1 MNNRQYAAPAARNT
15 ASQGSAR
22 GRYAAAAAAADA
34 THPGMHERL
43 DCYHCGLPLPLA
55 RDGSRSERWSARIDG
70 VDHAMCCPGCAAVA
84 QAIADAGQA
93 SYYQNRTGYAAT
105 AAQAQLVPPELAL
118 YDNADPRFKARDG
131 SSADA
136 EAILLVEGIRCA
148 ACVWLIERRLLQL
161 PGVQRASMNVA
172 TERLQVRWN
181 KDQCQPADILGALHA
196 IGYQAWPYD
205 AARHGKQLQQAGRTL
220 GRQLFVAGLS
230 MMQVMMYVAPA
241 YLADDGTLD
250 AGMAA
255 LMQWASLLLTL
266 PAVCY
271 SALPF
276 FRGAWNSLRARAL
289 GMDVPV
295 ALGIAAAF
303 TASAIATWRGHGD
316 VYYDSVTMF
325 IFLLLCSRYLEL
337 AARRKASA
345 ALERMQHGLPASAS
359 HMPDWPLKRA
369 TITVP
374 AGALRAGHLI
384 LVKPGETF
392 AADCDIVEGQT
403 SVDLSLLTG
412 ESAPQHRAAGGGVP
426 GGAINAGSAVIA
438 RVTKPAGES
447 TLSGLLKLI
456 DSAGA
461 DKPQIAQWADR
472 AASRF
477 VAALL
482 LFALAAFAW
491 WSWHDAARAW
501 PVAIAVLVVS
511 CPCALSLATPSALA
525 AATDRLLGNGIL
537 IVRPHV
543 LETLHRAT
551 HIVFDKTGTLTQ
563 GRPTL
568 QRVDTLGA
576 TAAGAALQVAAAL
589 EANSTHPIGRALLAA
604 AGEATVMARWNAT
617 EVQELPGQG
626 LEGVVQG
633 IRYRLGNAAFV
644 AGIAGP
650 AALPPPARGTDG
662 ANNGGE
668 STPVYL
674 GCNGGWAAR
683 FLLSDALRP
692 DAQNTVDYFR
702 ARGKQLVLL
711 SGDSEA
717 LTQQVARSLGI
728 DAAAGEFLPQQK
740 LAFVQDLQRD
750 GAVVAMVGD
759 GINDAAVLSAADVS
773 FAMGSGAALAQA
785 HADTV
790 LMSGQLGA
798 VADTARTAART
809 MAVIRQNLAWA
820 TLYNLTAIPAAA
832 LGYLN
837 PWLSGAGMALSSA
850 VVVLNALR
858 LRAR

>member
-1 MNNRQYAAPAARNT
+1 MSSRPNAIPAGSGSPMLNT
-15 ASQGSAR
+15 PKP
-22 GRYAAAAAAADA
+22 AAADA
-34 THPGMHERL
+34 PAVQAQAS
-43 DCYHCGLPLPLA
+43 CYHCGLPLP
-55 RDGSRSERWSARIDG
+55 RSAGERWSARIDG
-70 VDHAMCCPGCAAVA
+70 VEHAMCCPGCAAVA

-93 SYYQNRTGYAAT
+93 AYYQDRTGYAAT

-118 YDNADPRFKARDG
+118 YDNADPRFAARDG
-131 SSADA
+131 GTADA
-136 EAILLVEGIRCA
+136 EATLLVEGIRCA
-148 ACVWLIERRLLQL
+148 ACVWLIERRLMQL

-172 TERLQVRWN
+172 TERLQVRWH
-181 KDQCQPADILGALHA
+181 KDQCRPADILGALHA
-196 IGYQAWPYD
+196 IGYRAWPYD
-205 AARHGKQLQQAGRTL
+205 AARHGKQLQQASRTL

-250 AGMAA
+250 AAMAA

-276 FRGAWNSLRARAL
+276 FRGAWNSLRARAP

-303 TASAIATWRGHGD
+303 GASCIATWRGHGE

-325 IFLLLCSRYLEL
+325 IFLLLCSRYLET

-359 HMPDWPLKRA
+359 YLPGWPLSRDA
-369 TITVP
+369 STVP
-374 AGALRAGHLI
+374 ASALRPGHAI

-392 AADCDIVEGQT
+392 AADCDIAEGQT

-412 ESAPQHRAAGGGVP
+412 ESVPLRAAMGASVP
-426 GGAINAGSAVIA
+426 GGAINAGSAVVA
-438 RVTKPAGES
+438 RVTKPASDS

-456 DSAGA
+456 ERAGA
-461 DKPQIAQWADR
+461 EKPQIAQWADR

-477 VAALL
+477 VAGLL
-482 LFALAAFAW
+482 LFALSAFAW

-525 AATDRLLGNGIL
+525 AATDRLLGKGIL

-563 GRPTL
+563 GKPTV
-568 QRVDTLGA
+568 QRVDLLGR
-576 TAAGAALQVAAAL
+576 TAASAALQVAAAL
-589 EANSTHPIGRALLAA
+589 EANSAHPIGRAILAA
-604 AGEATVMARWNAT
+604 AAETAIMARWQAAD
-617 EVQELPGQG
+617 VQELPGQG
-626 LEGVVQG
+626 LEGTVQG
-633 IRYRLGNAAFV
+633 TRYRLGSPAFV

-650 AALPPPARGTDG
+650 ASLAPPQDTRLGQPAGGAAAALDG
-662 ANNGGE
+662 
-668 STPVYL
+668 TPVYL
-674 GCNGGWAAR
+674 GSSGGWIAR

-692 DAQNTVDYFR
+692 DAQATVDYFR
-702 ARGKQLVLL
+702 AQGKQLVLL

-717 LTQQVARSLGI
+717 ITQHVARSLGI
-728 DAAAGEFLPQQK
+728 DAASGEFLPQQK
-740 LAFVQDLQRD
+740 LAFVQDSQRE
-750 GAVVAMVGD
+750 GAVVAMIGD
-759 GINDAAVLSAADVS
+759 GINDAAVLGAADVS

-790 LMSGQLGA
+790 LMNGQLGA
-798 VADTARTAART
+798 VADTARAAART

-858 LRAR
+858 LRKG

>member
-1 MNNRQYAAPAARNT
+1 MNA
-15 ASQGSAR
+15 
-22 GRYAAAAAAADA
+22 
-34 THPGMHERL
+34 HPQ
-43 DCYHCGLPLPLA
+43 DCYHCGLPLP
-55 RDGSRSERWSARIDG
+55 RSAGERWSARIDG
-70 VDHAMCCPGCAAVA
+70 VEHAMCCPGCAAVA
-84 QAIADAGQA
+84 QAISDAGQS
-93 SYYQNRTGYAAT
+93 SYYRERTGYAAT

-118 YDNADPRFKARDG
+118 YDNADPRFSARDG
-131 SSADA
+131 STGDA
-136 EAILLVEGIRCA
+136 EATLLVEGIRCA
-148 ACVWLIERRLLQL
+148 ACVWLIERRLMQL

-181 KDQCQPADILGALHA
+181 KDQCRPADILGALHG

-205 AARHGKQLQQAGRTL
+205 AARHTRQLQQAGRTL

-250 AGMAA
+250 DSMAA

-295 ALGIAAAF
+295 ALGITAAF
-303 TASAIATWRGHGD
+303 GASCIATWRGAGD

-359 HMPDWPLKRA
+359 QMPDWPLKRD
-369 TITVP
+369 TSTVP
-374 AGALRAGHLI
+374 ASALRAGHLI

-412 ESAPQHRAAGGGVP
+412 ESAPQHVAAGAGVP
-426 GGAINAGSAVIA
+426 GGAINASNAVVA
-438 RVTKPAGES
+438 RVSKPASDS

-456 DSAGA
+456 ESAGT

-477 VAALL
+477 VAGLL
-482 LFALAAFAW
+482 LFALATFAW

-511 CPCALSLATPSALA
+511 CPCALSLAMPSALA
-525 AATDRLLGNGIL
+525 AVTDRLLGQGVL

-551 HIVFDKTGTLTQ
+551 HVVFDKTGTLTQ
-563 GRPTL
+563 GRPAV
-568 QRVDTLGA
+568 QRVDALGQ
-576 TAAGAALQVAAAL
+576 TAASAALQVAAAL
-589 EANSTHPIGRALLAA
+589 EANSLHPIGRAILAA
-604 AGEATVMARWNAT
+604 AGEAAVMARWNAAGVR
-617 EVQELPGQG
+617 EVPGQG
-626 LEGVVQG
+626 LEGTVQG
-633 IRYRLGNAAFV
+633 TLYRLGSATFV
-644 AGIAGP
+644 AGIAGT
-650 AALPPPARGTDG
+650 ACMDEV
-662 ANNGGE
+662 GGCGRLAGMADLAGE
-668 STPVYL
+668 GTPVYL
-674 GCNGGWAAR
+674 GCGGEWIAR
-683 FLLSDALRP
+683 FLLCDALRP
-692 DAQNTVDYFR
+692 DAQATVDYFR
-702 ARGKQLVLL
+702 AQGKQLVLL
-711 SGDSEA
+711 SGDDDA

-728 DAAAGEFLPQQK
+728 DAASGEFLPQQK
-740 LAFVQDLQRD
+740 LAFVQDLQRE

-790 LMSGQLGA
+790 LMNGQLGA
-798 VADTARTAART
+798 VADTARAAAHT

-820 TLYNLTAIPAAA
+820 TLYNITAIPAAA

-850 VVVLNALR
+850 VVVINALR
-858 LRAR
+858 LRRG

>member
-1 MNNRQYAAPAARNT
+1 MSSPAYAVSEGART
-15 ASQGSAR
+15 ASR
-22 GRYAAAAAAADA
+22 PV
-34 THPGMHERL
+34 H
-43 DCYHCGLPLPLA
+43 CYHCGLPLAGGA
-55 RDGSRSERWSARIDG
+55 RWPALIDG
-70 VDHAMCCPGCAAVA
+70 VEHDMCCPGCAAVA
-84 QAIADAGQA
+84 QAISDAGQS
-93 SYYQNRTGYAAT
+93 SYYRERSGYAAT
-105 AAQAQLVPPELAL
+105 AAQASLAPPELAL
-118 YDNADPRFKARDG
+118 YDNADPRFAARDG
-131 SSADA
+131 NPADS
-136 EAILLVEGIRCA
+136 EATLLVEGIRCA
-148 ACVWLIERRLLQL
+148 ACVWLIERRLMQL
-161 PGVQRASMNVA
+161 PGVQQASMNVA
-172 TERLQVRWN
+172 TERLQVRWH
-181 KDQCQPADILGALHA
+181 KDRCQPADILGALHA

-205 AARHGKQLQQAGRTL
+205 AARHSKQLQQAGRTL

-250 AGMAA
+250 DSMAA

-303 TASAIATWRGHGD
+303 GASCIATWRGHGD

-325 IFLLLCSRYLEL
+325 IFLLLCSRYVEL

-345 ALERMQHGLPASAS
+345 ALERMQHGLPASATRL
-359 HMPDWPLKRA
+359 PDWPLARGGS
-369 TITVP
+369 TV
-374 AGALRAGHLI
+374 AAAALRAGHFI
-384 LVKPGETF
+384 LVKPGEAF
-392 AADCDIVEGQT
+392 AADCEIVEGQT

-412 ESAPQHRAAGGGVP
+412 ESAPQHMGPGASVP
-426 GGAINAGSAVIA
+426 GGAINASAVVVA
-438 RVTKPAGES
+438 RVDRPAGDS

-456 DSAGA
+456 ESAGA
-461 DKPQIAQWADR
+461 EKPQLAQWADR

-477 VAALL
+477 VAGLL

-525 AATDRLLGNGIL
+525 AATGSLLGKGVL

-563 GRPTL
+563 GRPTVQHIDPL
-568 QRVDTLGA
+568 A
-576 TAAGAALQVAAAL
+576 HTAASAALQVAAAL
-589 EANSTHPIGRALLAA
+589 EANSAHPIGRALLAA
-604 AGEATVMARWNAT
+604 AGEAAVMARWNAT
-617 EVQELPGQG
+617 DVQELPGQG
-626 LEGVVQG
+626 LEGTVQG
-633 IRYRLGNAAFV
+633 MRYRLGSAAFV
-644 AGIAGP
+644 AGIAGSAMLAASSRPTLP
-650 AALPPPARGTDG
+650 AGSDADSDA
-662 ANNGGE
+662 
-668 STPVYL
+668 TPVYL
-674 GCNGGWAAR
+674 GCSGAWIAR
-683 FLLSDALRP
+683 FLLCDALRP
-692 DAQNTVDYFR
+692 DAQATIDYFR
-702 ARGKQLVLL
+702 AQGKQLVLL
-711 SGDSEA
+711 SGDGEA
-717 LTQQVARSLGI
+717 LTQRVARSLNI
-728 DAAAGEFLPQQK
+728 PLASGEFLPQQK
-740 LAFVQDLQRD
+740 LAFVQELQQQ

-790 LMSGQLGA
+790 LMNGHLGA

-809 MAVIRQNLAWA
+809 MAVMRQNLAWA

-858 LRAR
+858 LRKG

>member
-1 MNNRQYAAPAARNT
+1 
-15 ASQGSAR
+15 
-22 GRYAAAAAAADA
+22 
-34 THPGMHERL
+34 
-43 DCYHCGLPLPLA
+43 
-55 RDGSRSERWSARIDG
+55 
-70 VDHAMCCPGCAAVA
+70 MCCPGCAAVA

-93 SYYQNRTGYAAT
+93 SYYKDRTGYAAT
-105 AAQAQLVPPELAL
+105 AAQGQLVPPELAL
-118 YDNADPRFKARDG
+118 YDNADPRFRARDG
-131 SSADA
+131 STANA
-136 EAILLVEGIRCA
+136 EATLLVEGIRCA
-148 ACVWLIERRLLQL
+148 ACVWLIERRLMQL

-172 TERLQVRWN
+172 TERLQVRWD
-181 KDQCQPADILGALHA
+181 KDRCRPADILGALHG

-205 AARHGKQLQQAGRTL
+205 AARHSRQLQQAGRTL

-303 TASAIATWRGHGD
+303 AASCIATWRGHGD

-359 HMPDWPLKRA
+359 HMPDWPLDRRVS
-369 TITVP
+369 TVP
-374 AGALRAGHLI
+374 AAALRIGHLI
-384 LVKPGETF
+384 HVKPGETF
-392 AADCDIVEGQT
+392 AADCDIVEGHT

-412 ESAPQHRAAGGGVP
+412 ESAPQHRAVGAAVP
-426 GGAINAGSAVIA
+426 GGAINAGSAVVA
-438 RVTKPAGES
+438 RVVKPASDS

-456 DSAGA
+456 ENAGS
-461 DKPQIAQWADR
+461 DKPQISQWADR

-501 PVAIAVLVVS
+501 PIAIAVLVVS

-525 AATDRLLGNGIL
+525 AATDRLLGKGIL

-551 HIVFDKTGTLTQ
+551 HVVFDKTGTLTL
-563 GRPTL
+563 GKPTV
-568 QRVDTLGA
+568 QRVDPLGH
-576 TAAGAALQVAAAL
+576 TAASAALQVAAAL
-589 EANSTHPIGRALLAA
+589 EANSAHPIGRAILAA
-604 AGEATVMARWNAT
+604 AGEAAVMARWNAAD
-617 EVQELPGQG
+617 VQELPGQG

-633 IRYRLGNAAFV
+633 TRYRLGNAAFV
-644 AGIAGP
+644 AGIAGSAKLAV
-650 AALPPPARGTDG
+650 AALPDTAADG
-662 ANNGGE
+662 AE
-668 STPVYL
+668 ATPVYL
-674 GCNGGWAAR
+674 GCGGEWIAR
-683 FLLSDALRP
+683 FLLCDALRP
-692 DAQNTVDYFR
+692 DAQDTVDYFR
-702 ARGKQLVLL
+702 AQGKQLVLL
-711 SGDSEA
+711 SGDNEA
-717 LTQQVARSLGI
+717 ITQQVARGLGI
-728 DAAAGEFLPQQK
+728 AAAGGEFLPQQK

-790 LMSGQLGA
+790 LMNGQLGA
-798 VADTARTAART
+798 VADTARAAAHT

-820 TLYNLTAIPAAA
+820 TLYNVTAIPAAA

-837 PWLSGAGMALSSA
+837 PWLSGAGMAISSA

-858 LRAR
+858 LRAEK